1 MIQIVREKP
10 SKRPYHLGLRQKSI
24 DRNRAQILRAARAV
38 FSKAGF
44 HGAGLEEVALRAGV
58 SRKTVYYQFGSK
70 MGLLEALVS
79 ELETSVAQ
87 PGRIQIIIQQSGRR
101 AVLDYFAEVGKFWG
115 RNHEIMRV
123 LHGVAATDAD
133 ARKVLDRHDLARR
146 KRLTTFVERLARR
159 DELRQ
164 NWTSSRAVDLLWL
177 LSSFASFDQLVER
190 SRISVETAARTLA
203 EASLVLLKP
212 TYHAEKRG

>member
-1 MIQIVREKP
+1 MIHAVREKA
-10 SKRPYHLGLRQKSI
+10 SKRPYHLGLREKSI

-38 FSKAGF
+38 FSKVGF

-70 MGLLEALVS
+70 MGLFEALVS
-79 ELETSVAQ
+79 ELETSVAL
-87 PGRIQIIIQQSGRR
+87 PGRIQIIMQQSGRR
-101 AVLDYFAEVGKFWG
+101 AVLDYFAEVAKFWG
-115 RNHEIMRV
+115 QNREVMRA

-133 ARKVLDRHDLARR
+133 AREVLGRHDLARR

-159 DELRQ
+159 EELREH
-164 NWTSSRAVDLLWL
+164 WTPRLAVDLLWL

-190 SRISVETAARTLA
+190 SRMSVETAARMLA

-212 TYHAEKRG
+212 TYRGEKRG